1 MLDDGKK
8 YVRLTLDDIE
18 IGKPLRWAI
27 YNGDKDLIFGRGEV
41 IPTRAEAEAAIGKGW
56 FRVFQD
62 GDPAPVAQGI
72 RPLTSRVERSPLR
85 DAVIAQQQSAAS
97 APATAAATAQ
107 AAARKPDRPGVVA
120 LEASRIQVGD
130 AVQLQGSAD
139 ASLRYLVRLI
149 GYAKNSGVIVS
160 VPELNGAPVMLREGQ
175 AFVGRFFSGL
185 SAYAFPTSV
194 LRQTNV
200 PYPHLHL
207 TYPREV
213 SVQEVRKSP
222 RIDTDLIAALSLP
235 SGKEG
240 AGKIIDLSAT
250 GAGLR
255 TRSAIAAKG
264 DVIQAKFKVSIQG
277 LDTVLALTAEV
288 CNARADPEQP
298 MPHFLG
304 LRFREVEAATQ
315 FALTAYVYGRLVGEN

>member
-1 MLDDGKK
+1 MFDDGKK
-8 YVRLTLDDIE
+8 FVRLTIDDVE

-27 YNGDKDLIFGRGEV
+27 YNGDKELVFGRGES
-41 IPTRAEAEAAIGKGW
+41 IPTRAEAEAAIAKGW
-56 FRVFQD
+56 YRLFQESD
-62 GDPAPVAQGI
+62 LAGSPQAPQNA
-72 RPLTSRVERSPLR
+72 RLERSPLR
-85 DAVIAQQQSAAS
+85 EAVIAQRAAS
-97 APATAAATAQ
+97 AERGNAPAAAS
-107 AAARKPDRPGVVA
+107 AAPAGGGKRPGVVT

-130 AVQLQGSAD
+130 AIQLQGSAD
-139 ASLRYLVRLI
+139 ASLRFLVRLI

-160 VPELNGAPVMLREGQ
+160 VPEVNGAPVMLRDGQ

-213 SVQEVRKSP
+213 GVQEVRKSP

-235 SGKEG
+235 TGKEG
-240 AGKIIDLSAT
+240 AGKLVDLSAH
-250 GAGLR
+250 GAGIR
-255 TRSAIAAKG
+255 TKQELAAKG
-264 DVIQAKFKVSIQG
+264 DVIQVKFKVSVQG
-277 LDTVLALTAEV
+277 IDSVLVLAAEV
-288 CNARADPEQP
+288 CNAKHDPEQP

-304 LRFREVEAATQ
+304 LRFVDVEASAQ
-315 FALTAYVYGRLVGEN
+315 FALTAFVYGRLVGEN

>member
-8 YVRLTLDDIE
+8 FVRLTIDDIE

-27 YNGDKDLIFGRGEV
+27 YNGDKELIFGRGEA
-41 IPTRAEAEAAIGKGW
+41 IPTRAEAEAAIAKGW
-56 FRVFQD
+56 FRLFQD
-62 GDPAPVAQGI
+62 GDLAPLPTAI

-85 DAVIAQQQSAAS
+85 DAVIAQQQSAVASGAS
-97 APATAAATAQ
+97 ASAAAAP
-107 AAARKPDRPGVVA
+107 AKKNDKPSVVA
-120 LEASRIQVGD
+120 LEAARIQVGD
-130 AVQLQGSAD
+130 TIQLQGSAD
-139 ASLRYLVRLI
+139 ASQRYLVRLI
-149 GYAKNSGVIVS
+149 GYAKNAGVIVS
-160 VPELNGAPVMLREGQ
+160 VPEVNGAPVILREGQ

-207 TYPREV
+207 AYPREV
-213 SVQEVRKSP
+213 GVQEVRKSP
-222 RIDTDLIAALSLP
+222 RIDTELIAALSLP

-255 TRSAIAAKG
+255 TKQAVAGKG
-264 DVIQAKFKVSIQG
+264 DQILAKFKVSVQG

-288 CNARADPEQP
+288 CNARVDADQA

-304 LRFREVEAATQ
+304 LRFVDVEASAQ
-315 FALTAYVYGRLVGEN
+315 FALTAFVYGRLVGEN

>member
-8 YVRLTLDDIE
+8 FVRLTIDDIE

-27 YNGDKDLIFGRGEV
+27 YNGDKELIFGRGEA
-41 IPTRAEAEAAIGKGW
+41 IPTRAEAEAAIAKGW
-56 FRVFQD
+56 FRLFQD
-62 GDPAPVAQGI
+62 GDPVPQPTGI

-85 DAVIAQQQSAAS
+85 DAVIAQQQSAVAGTPA
-97 APATAAATAQ
+97 APTGGAAKKVD
-107 AAARKPDRPGVVA
+107 KPGMVA

-130 AVQLQGSAD
+130 TIQLQGSAD
-139 ASLRYLVRLI
+139 ASQRYLVRLI
-149 GYAKNSGVIVS
+149 GYAKNAGVIVS
-160 VPELNGAPVMLREGQ
+160 VPEVNGAPVILREGQ

-207 TYPREV
+207 AYPREV
-213 SVQEVRKSP
+213 GVQEVRKSP
-222 RIDTDLIAALSLP
+222 RIDTELIAALSLP

-250 GAGLR
+250 GAGVR
-255 TRSAIAAKG
+255 TKQALAAKG
-264 DVIQAKFKVSIQG
+264 EVIQAKFKVSVQG
-277 LDTVLALTAEV
+277 LDTVLALNAEV
-288 CNARADPEQP
+288 CNVRVDAEQV

-304 LRFREVEAATQ
+304 LRFVDVEASAQ
-315 FALTAYVYGRLVGEN
+315 FALTAFVYGRLVGEN

>member
-1 MLDDGKK
+1 MFDDGKK
-8 YVRLTLDDIE
+8 FVRLTLEDIE

-41 IPTRAEAEAAIGKGW
+41 IPTRAEAEAAIAKGW
-56 FRVFQD
+56 FRLFQD
-62 GDPAPVAQGI
+62 GDTVAAQTSI

-85 DAVIAQQQSAAS
+85 DAVIAQQQQNTAAG
-97 APATAAATAQ
+97 APAAPAAADKKAG
-107 AAARKPDRPGVVA
+107 KPGVVA
-120 LEASRIQVGD
+120 LEGSRIQVGD

-139 ASLRYLVRLI
+139 ASQRYLVRLI
-149 GYAKNSGVIVS
+149 GYAKNAGVIVS
-160 VPELNGAPVMLREGQ
+160 VPEVNGAPVILREGQ

-222 RIDTDLIAALSLP
+222 RIDIELIAALSLP

-240 AGKIIDLSAT
+240 AGKIVDLSAT

-255 TRSAIAAKG
+255 TKQPLAAKG
-264 DVIQAKFKVSIQG
+264 DVIQAKFKVSVQG
-277 LDTVLALTAEV
+277 LDTVLVLAAEV
-288 CNARADPEQP
+288 CNARADPEQA

-304 LRFREVEAATQ
+304 LRFVDVEASAQ
-315 FALTAYVYGRLVGEN
+315 FALTAFVYGRLVGEN